1 MPRRPAR
8 TPFVRAPTI
17 ASSPYRF
24 PHDGLVAGR
33 TALVLIDMQRDFLD
47 EDGYLAAMGYDLGS
61 VRAAVPAAARLLAA
75 ARRAGLTVI
84 HTRQGYRAD
93 LADLPPHRAALVRS
107 GLLQV
112 GKPGPLGRFLV
123 RGEPGFAIVDAV
135 APIAGEPVSDKTANS
150 AFSGTDFDMVLRAR
164 GIASLIVAGITTD
177 VCVHSTLR
185 DAADRG
191 YECLL
196 ATDACGSGD
205 PEAHRAALTMMQVEA
220 GIHGAT
226 ADTAA
231 IVTALDAL
239 TPALLGGRSR
249 RPP

>member
-1 MPRRPAR
+1 MA
-8 TPFVRAPTI
+8 VTI
-17 ASSPYRF
+17 RSSPYPF
-24 PHDGLVAGR
+24 PHGGLQADR

-47 EDGYLAAMGYDLGS
+47 ADGYLAAMGYDLAG
-61 VRAAVPAAARLLAA
+61 VRAAVPQAARLLAA
-75 ARRAGLTVI
+75 SRRAGLTVI
-84 HTRQGYRAD
+84 HTRQGYRPD
-93 LADLPPHRAALVRS
+93 LADLPPHRAALVAS
-107 GLLQV
+107 GQLAV

-135 APIAGEPVSDKTANS
+135 APAAGEPIIDKTANS
-150 AFSGTDFDMVLRAR
+150 AFSGTDLAAILHAR
-164 GIASLIVAGITTD
+164 GIRSLIVAGITTD

-185 DAADRG
+185 DATDRG

-205 PEAHRAALTMMQVEA
+205 PEAHRGALHMMQVEA

-231 IVTALDAL
+231 IVAALAAMAQPESGEL
-239 TPALLGGRSR
+239 
-249 RPP
+249 